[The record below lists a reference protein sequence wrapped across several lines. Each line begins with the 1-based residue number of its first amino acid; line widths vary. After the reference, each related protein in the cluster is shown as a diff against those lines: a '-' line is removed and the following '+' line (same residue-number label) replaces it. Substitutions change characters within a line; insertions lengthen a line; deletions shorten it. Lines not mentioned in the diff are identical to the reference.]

1 MLVDYFP
8 YNNNQGKRSGYSI
21 GISIPEIFLHLCIWG
36 LIIEEAVEFGIHY
49 HQQKKST
56 SHIRTIISSYFL
68 DDRWNILDAI
78 AIYIYLVGFITRFI
92 VIEQAFVISKIC
104 MCIDL
109 FLWYVRILHLF
120 FAYERL
126 GPKLSMIFN
135 TMKDLAFFIYFIFVF
150 LVAYSISSFALITT
164 PHLIRWIPNENG
176 APSRTYNIIQNRT
189 DFSAWSLLRNVIDWG
204 VWKIYGQVDLIE
216 YRQVSEATL
225 TVAGDAYGNSAFV
238 LTIIF
243 VCISNVLLLNVLVAL
258 FNITLTKTNINAQ
271 KDWGYHRFLLV
282 REYSR
287 KSPIPSPLNI
297 LYYIIQ
303 LVVTLIRFL
312 GKKKDD
318 VYALLDDSSKLDAN
332 VMNLIVFN
340 VDNRVIS
347 AGTVDKI
354 LINFCT
360 APTDLNAK
368 IKVYIIKPV
377 LSGSEHFSVQEQME
391 SFVTNLRP
399 SVGIQKFEIK
409 PFKVLDGDYVGFK
422 FTENT
427 GCPFSIEC
435 ASYYVEHN
443 IDQNIETR
451 YHQSDTISTA

>member
-1 MLVDYFP
+1 MYNSTVYVEQGQYLAIGFDKNSRSPSYLNAQSSCYILDIDAVNRVYMANASIEFQRSPGRVAISFQIILTSAEILTLRLNVQFSGRRSWPRRIIYDRLKDFFGGRAIIRYYYNIIFYVLMLCLFSFVMLVDYFP

-78 AIYIYLVGFITRFI
+78 AIFIYLVGFITRFI

-126 GPKLSMIFN
+126 GPKLLMIFN

-225 TVAGDAYGNSAFV
+225 TG
-238 LTIIF
+238 
-243 VCISNVLLLNVLVAL
+243 
-258 FNITLTKTNINAQ
+258 
-271 KDWGYHRFLLV
+271 
-282 REYSR
+282 
-287 KSPIPSPLNI
+287 
-297 LYYIIQ
+297 
-303 LVVTLIRFL
+303 
-312 GKKKDD
+312 
-318 VYALLDDSSKLDAN
+318 
-332 VMNLIVFN
+332 
-340 VDNRVIS
+340 
-347 AGTVDKI
+347 
-354 LINFCT
+354 
-360 APTDLNAK
+360 
-368 IKVYIIKPV
+368 KVYHICVHHI
-377 LSGSEHFSVQEQME
+377 LS
-391 SFVTNLRP
+391 
-399 SVGIQKFEIK
+399 
-409 PFKVLDGDYVGFK
+409 
-422 FTENT
+422 
-427 GCPFSIEC
+427 
-435 ASYYVEHN
+435 
-443 IDQNIETR
+443 
-451 YHQSDTISTA
+451 ISK